1 LNHWVNTAVLFLGG
15 RGPHH
20 HAGLAAL
27 RALAARMVASAGHVT
42 MPMDLNETFQIS
54 GAAGGSS
61 PSGRAAPLLLRL
73 LAPLRAA
80 VAVATPN
87 HSSPGTPPYRAGGH
101 GGVRNAAL
109 AELHF
114 DPLWRFSVVALEADA
129 SSRGSCTRT
138 QGLSAAEASDALL
151 RYVQLSAV
159 SDGGAQQRRA
169 HAREQGVCAD
179 AGSELA
185 ALGVLSQSLDS
196 CSSCSASPRLVR
208 SMPGAASS
216 NDILCMLRLYAA
228 LGAADRLE
236 PDSSK
241 SPRGLRRASSSSS
254 SQGSSAAALAALA
267 AYAQLAEPVHLP
279 QDDLGLLQVR
289 EAEGRTDAHGTC
301 SLAARSQEQQQ
312 QQAPAHA
319 DQQGTQE
326 FLFLLQLARL
336 AHTGAG
342 T

>member
-1 LNHWVNTAVLFLGG
+1 MNHWVDTAVLFLGG

-20 HAGLAAL
+20 HAG
-27 RALAARMVASAGHVT
+27 LAARMVASAGHVT

-169 HAREQGVCAD
+169 RAREQGVCAD

-196 CSSCSASPRLVR
+196 CSSCSTSPRLVR

-228 LGAADRLE
+228 LDAADRLE

-241 SPRGLRRASSSSS
+241 SPRGLRRASSSS

-301 SLAARSQEQQQ
+301 SSLAARSQEQQQ
-312 QQAPAHA
+312 QQAQAHA